1 MRAELP
7 RLGCLAGSAATTIA
21 RLSSWSGN
29 AADTQLA
36 YRVDVGNYLIRVQL
50 PDRPGALGAVASRI
64 GSVGG
69 DVVSIEILE
78 RQGSV
83 VIDEL
88 GVGLPDGLIDLVE
101 GEILEVDGV
110 NIEHVRPLAG
120 AMPDRYGD
128 LLDMTRELFTRTSTS
143 QPLRQLVGGVRRSL
157 FASFAAVV
165 DANTSEPVATAGT
178 VPDLPVLQA
187 LARRTTNPS
196 SHPLSD
202 ESGASAAAAE
212 MVELQLVLIVARHA
226 PILRDRER
234 KWLAITA
241 EIADQATRVRS
252 GG

>member
-1 MRAELP
+1 M
-7 RLGCLAGSAATTIA
+7 
-21 RLSSWSGN
+21 
-29 AADTQLA
+29 
-36 YRVDVGNYLIRVQL
+36 GNYLIRVQL

-120 AMPDRYGD
+120 ALPDRYGD
-128 LLDMTRELFTRTSTS
+128 LLTMTRELFTRSSLS
-143 QPLRQLVGGVRRSL
+143 QPLQRLVDGVRQGL
-157 FASFAAVV
+157 FASFAAAV
-165 DANTSEPVATAGT
+165 DASTWDPVATAGT
-178 VPDLPVLQA
+178 APDLQAIRA
-187 LARRTTNPS
+187 LARRATSASTHSP
-196 SHPLSD
+196 SD
-202 ESGASAAAAE
+202 ESEASTSAAM
-212 MVELQLVLIVARHA
+212 MVQHQLVLIVAREA

-241 EIADQATRVRS
+241 EIADLGTRVRS
-252 GG
+252 AG

>member
-1 MRAELP
+1 M
-7 RLGCLAGSAATTIA
+7 
-21 RLSSWSGN
+21 
-29 AADTQLA
+29 
-36 YRVDVGNYLIRVQL
+36 GNYLIRVQL

-120 AMPDRYGD
+120 ALPDRYGD
-128 LLDMTRELFTRTSTS
+128 LLDMTRELFTRSSLS
-143 QPLRQLVGGVRRSL
+143 QPLPRLVGGVRQGL
-157 FASFAAVV
+157 FASFAAAV
-165 DANTSEPVATAGT
+165 DANTLDPVATAGT
-178 VPDLPVLQA
+178 VPDLQAIRA
-187 LARRTTNPS
+187 LARRATSPPPYS
-196 SHPLSD
+196 LSD
-202 ESGASAAAAE
+202 ESGASTAAAT
-212 MVELQLVLIVARHA
+212 MVQHQLVLIVARQA

-241 EIADQATRVRS
+241 EIADQGTRVRS
-252 GG
+252 AG